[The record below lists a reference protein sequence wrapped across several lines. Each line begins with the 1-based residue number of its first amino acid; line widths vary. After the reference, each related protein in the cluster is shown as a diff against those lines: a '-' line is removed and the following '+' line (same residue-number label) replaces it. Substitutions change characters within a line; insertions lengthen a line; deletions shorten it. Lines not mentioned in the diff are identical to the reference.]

1 MVETVDATGP
11 AARLLRAGEV
21 IVAVDALPVRTMAE
35 LRARLYVLAP
45 GTTVA
50 VSVQDGGDTRV
61 VDVTLG
67 GSS

>member
-1 MVETVDATGP
+1 MVHTVVASGP

-21 IVAVDALPVRTMAE
+21 IVALDALPVRTMAE
-35 LRARLYVLAP
+35 LRARLYVLGP
-45 GTTVA
+45 GTVVA
-50 VSVQDGGDTRV
+50 VSVHNGDATRV